1 MTFIFFAALCS
12 VAVSIVL
19 KQFKQRD
26 YSALQM
32 IVWNYVTASL
42 LCWLWFKPDF
52 AHLSIQN
59 TPWWLI
65 GALGVLLPSIFF
77 CLAKSLQYAGII
89 KTEVAQR
96 LSVVLSLLAAYFI
109 FHEQFSSLKLLGV
122 ALGITA
128 VLSLIVAKTQATTQT
143 QSSKAGWFL
152 ASVWA
157 GYALVDILLKYNSSL
172 GQQFALSL
180 NLMFMVAG
188 VASAIFVSLS
198 KLEQWQVKNL
208 PVGVLLG
215 VLNFANIAFYVQAHQ
230 LLKDAP
236 AVVFVVMNVSVVT
249 LGVLSGLIYFKE
261 KPNQMTMIGLL
272 LSLIGVG
279 CLAMSMT

>member
-1 MTFIFFAALCS
+1 MSFIFFAALCS

-26 YSALQM
+26 YAVLQM
-32 IVWNYVTASL
+32 IVWNYVTASI

-52 AHLSIQN
+52 THLSLHA

-65 GALGVLLPSIFF
+65 GLLGMLLPTIFF
-77 CLAKSLQYAGII
+77 CLAKSLQHAGII

-109 FHEQFSSLKLLGV
+109 FHEQFSSLKLWGVVLGV
-122 ALGITA
+122 VA
-128 VLSLIVAKTQATTQT
+128 VLSLIAAKTQAMPQA
-143 QSSKAGWFL
+143 QSSKAGLFL
-152 ASVWA
+152 ASVWV
-157 GYALVDILLKYNSSL
+157 GYALIDILLKYNSSL

-180 NLMFMVAG
+180 NLMFMLAG
-188 VASAIFVSLS
+188 ITSAVFVSLS
-198 KLEQWQVKNL
+198 KQQWQAKNF
-208 PVGVLLG
+208 PAGMLLG
-215 VLNFANIAFYVQAHQ
+215 VLNFANIALYVQAHQ

-249 LGVLSGLIYFKE
+249 LGVLSGLLYFKE
-261 KPNQMTMIGLL
+261 KPNLMTVVGLL
-272 LSLIGVG
+272 LSLIGVA
-279 CLAMSMT
+279 CLAMSMA